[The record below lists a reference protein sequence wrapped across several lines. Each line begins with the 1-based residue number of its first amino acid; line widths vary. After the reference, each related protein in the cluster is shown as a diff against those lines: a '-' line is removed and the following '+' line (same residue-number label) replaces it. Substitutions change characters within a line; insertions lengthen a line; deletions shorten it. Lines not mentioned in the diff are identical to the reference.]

1 MSKMSELAATLEDL
15 SRSVSAL
22 ITGGE
27 NVLRAITDAKDLFSA
42 NENSS
47 PAPQEPKDG
56 QEAARSRTYTKEEV
70 RAVLAGLSQNGFRN
84 EAKELVRKYSNGE
97 SLTDIDPAKY
107 PELVA
112 EAEGY
117 HA

>member
-1 MSKMSELAATLEDL
+1 M
-15 SRSVSAL
+15 
-22 ITGGE
+22 
-27 NVLRAITDAKDLFSA
+27 KDLFSA
-42 NENSS
+42 YENSS
-47 PAPQEPKDG
+47 QKPEEPKG
-56 QEAARSRTYTKEEV
+56 EQKTQSRTYTKEEV
-70 RAVLAGLSQNGFRN
+70 RALLADLSQNGFRN
-84 EAKELVRKYSNGE
+84 EAKELVRKYSNGG

>member
-22 ITGGE
+22 ITSGE
-27 NVLRAITDAKDLFSA
+27 DVLHAINDVKDLFST

-47 PAPQEPKDG
+47 PEPQEPKG
-56 QEAARSRTYTKEEV
+56 EQKARSRTYTKEEV

-84 EAKELVRKYSNGE
+84 EAKELVRKFSNGG